1 MLLSKESKADGPKK
15 QQWAHEVFYNWLYPA
30 TYKKMMRT
38 KYIYDALKVCKI
50 LYISMAKF
58 NLMKIYQYLYMN
70 SHYI

>member
-38 KYIYDALKVCKI
+38 KYIYDAI
-50 LYISMAKF
+50 LM
-58 NLMKIYQYLYMN
+58 IYLL
-70 SHYI
+70 